1 MKKLLILILTLS
13 LAAGSAQAAELGA
26 RAGLTSGPDQFHIG
40 AHADLGGITPSLR
53 LVPNVEIGFGD
64 DLTFISFNGDVIHDF
79 PGTGFGV
86 GGELAMQFYDYDQ
99 IGSDTELGLSVLGN
113 LRLNLVNGKTVL
125 LEAKLGILDAPDF
138 KFTVGYSLF

>member
-1 MKKLLILILTLS
+1 MKKLLILIFALS
-13 LAAGSAQAAELGA
+13 LTAGSAVAGDLGV

-40 AHADLGGITPSLR
+40 AHADLGSITPSLR

-64 DLTFISFNGDVIHDF
+64 DLTFISFNGDLIHDF

-86 GGELAMQFYDYDQ
+86 GGELAMQFYEYDQ
-99 IGSDTELGLSVLGN
+99 IGSNTELGLSVLGN
-113 LRLNLVNGKTVL
+113 LRLNLINGKTVL
-125 LEAKLGILDAPDF
+125 FEVKLGVLDAPDM